1 MGCDIHV
8 ALGKIKPLAIG
19 YERKGRAIQL
29 AGLGDDLDFSQFEFL
44 DYDDDCGWGP
54 GRPSKERELDRNYD
68 LFAWLAGVRGELEP
82 VIPKEHLK
90 KLNALTREFQK
101 WANNEDRRLRQER
114 YKLHGMEAYYGQ
126 HEPEWS
132 DKFVTGDHSHV
143 IYPLLFLKGFNYDQ
157 QVRVQPHEDQ
167 LETLD
172 QYLKR
177 LEEYRGQTYRQ
188 VFGQR
193 YLNFLDWSLENG
205 WHFVIFTF
213 DN

>member
-19 YERKGRAIQL
+19 YERKGTAIKL

-44 DYDDDCGWGP
+44 DYDDDCGWESD
-54 GRPSKERELDRNYD
+54 RLTKEREIDRNYD
-68 LFAWLAGVRGELEP
+68 LFAWLAGVRGDLEP
-82 VIPKEHLK
+82 VIPKENLE
-90 KLNALTREFQK
+90 KLHTLTYEFQK
-101 WANNEDRRLRQER
+101 WANNEDRRLRQEQ
-114 YKLHGMEAYYGQ
+114 YKLHGMKAYYSQ
-126 HEPEWS
+126 HQPDWS

-143 IYPLLFLKGFNYDQ
+143 IYPLLFLRGFDYDQ
-157 QVRVQPHEDQ
+157 QVKVQAQDEW
-167 LETLD
+167 ETLD
-172 QYLKR
+172 QYLSR

-205 WHFVIFTF
+205 WQFVIFTF
-213 DN
+213 DS